1 MKIFFKQIFDAEYYR
16 IPSLIVTKKGTVIAC
31 ADARYTDPADNPNRI
46 DKVIRRSEDHGVT
59 WQEPIL
65 AVESVG
71 EGRSEGAGDIDPS
84 MVYDADTDTIWLFY
98 CHTPGGVGLWN
109 SRPGKGVDKEGNRYL
124 YDVHNNRFVLRDG
137 GIFSELGE
145 ATSLRVDEA
154 GYVYKE
160 DELIGNIF
168 KGTGPLLEE
177 RTSFLEVV
185 YSKDD
190 GLTWSKPINLNGQV
204 KEEWMKFIGP
214 GPGVGIQMTTEKYKG
229 RLVVPIYFS
238 NHTNAVGWTMSCCLI
253 ISDDHGQTWTRG
265 NSPNDGRIYKG
276 EAVEARTLLDY
287 EACLTESQVV
297 ELNDG
302 RLLYMMRNHDR
313 QKRTARAY
321 SEDGG
326 MTWSQVEWVDEFE
339 DPTCQS
345 SLIKYPDVG
354 DGKERILFANPSNE
368 KERKKGTVRLSED
381 GGQTFPYA
389 KVIKED
395 DFVYNSMAVLQD
407 GTIGMLYE
415 GRDDMKEM
423 EFIKFTLDWIK
434 E

>member
-1 MKIFFKQIFDAEYYR
+1 
-16 IPSLIVTKKGTVIAC
+16 
-31 ADARYTDPADNPNRI
+31 
-46 DKVIRRSEDHGVT
+46 
-59 WQEPIL
+59 
-65 AVESVG
+65 
-71 EGRSEGAGDIDPS
+71 
-84 MVYDADTDTIWLFY
+84 YDADTDTIWLFY

-137 GIFSELGE
+137 VISSESGE

-265 NSPNDGRIYKG
+265 NSPNDGRLYKG

-345 SLIKYPDVG
+345 SLIKYPDLG
-354 DGKERILFANPSNE
+354 DGKERILFANPGNE